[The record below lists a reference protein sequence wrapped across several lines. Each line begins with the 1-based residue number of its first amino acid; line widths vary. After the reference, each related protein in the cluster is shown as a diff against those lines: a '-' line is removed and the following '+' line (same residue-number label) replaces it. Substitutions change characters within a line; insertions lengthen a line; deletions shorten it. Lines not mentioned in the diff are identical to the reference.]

1 MNNKFLCVWTGYVSQ
16 YFVIFN
22 FYILLYTQGNL
33 IKNLAIFCAIIT
45 IQLFNINTQQ
55 CGSLNNFTDIGIGH
69 CVESCC
75 DNVKEEFDGA
85 SLTVRE
91 EEDWVVSAGNRE
103 EGAKI
108 WTEH

>member
-55 CGSLNNFTDIGIGH
+55 CGSLNNFTDIGIVQ

-75 DNVKEEFDGA
+75 DNVKEEFDGG

-91 EEDWVVSAGNRE
+91 EEDWVVSAGSRE
-103 EGAKI
+103 EGAKS

>member
-22 FYILLYTQGNL
+22 FYILWYPQKNL

-45 IQLFNINTQQ
+45 IQLSNINTQQ
-55 CGSLNNFTDIGIGH
+55 CGSLNNFTDIGIVQ

-75 DNVKEEFDGA
+75 DNVKGEFDGG

-103 EGAKI
+103 EGAKS

>member
-45 IQLFNINTQQ
+45 IWLFNVNTQQ
-55 CGSLNNFTDIGIGH
+55 CGSINNFTDIGIGEDLCNWKLYFSVL
-69 CVESCC
+69 CVKYHTHYTNKSSHLS
-75 DNVKEEFDGA
+75 F
-85 SLTVRE
+85 
-91 EEDWVVSAGNRE
+91 
-103 EGAKI
+103 
-108 WTEH
+108 